1 MGPHLCLHRNKS
13 NSSPGPTSPVMNERN
28 NDFHFFPEQLSL
40 RRPHFMCKWIKSL
53 PPRYFMWPGGVGPP
67 PPLFSYIH
75 GLMSNGFIGKATC
88 VDRTW
93 QFPPPSVLLL
103 RTRPNSHI
111 LLVRTRARGSAR
123 GRPRGRPLGRPREDH
138 GDGLQRIQRLYR
150 ESRKF
155 LRPVDTSVAT
165 VGGDERDTTVTT

>member
-1 MGPHLCLHRNKS
+1 MTFISFQNSYLCDDPILCASGLK
-13 NSSPGPTSPVMNERN
+13 V
-28 NDFHFFPEQLSL
+28 
-40 RRPHFMCKWIKSL
+40 SL
-53 PPRYFMWPGGVGPP
+53 PATSCGLEGSDPP